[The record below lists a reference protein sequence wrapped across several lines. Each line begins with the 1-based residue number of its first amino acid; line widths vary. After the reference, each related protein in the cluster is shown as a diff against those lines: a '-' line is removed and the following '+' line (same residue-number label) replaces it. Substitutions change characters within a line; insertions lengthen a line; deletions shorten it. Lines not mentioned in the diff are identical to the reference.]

1 MTSKKWWGRGGTG
14 INKVLKN
21 WKKLIIKN
29 LGRISQHNMKTKC
42 DIKIKVR
49 VNNMYDIY
57 IYIYNHFNA
66 NTANNSKW

>member
-1 MTSKKWWGRGGTG
+1 MTNEKWWGRGGTG

-21 WKKLIIKN
+21 WKKMIIKN

-49 VNNMYDIY
+49 VNDMY
-57 IYIYNHFNA
+57 IYI
-66 NTANNSKW
+66 